1 MFKFRL
7 RKSQRNRSRQ
17 DFEFEY
23 LLFLASAIES
33 AERQA
38 LAESAASGCESTCNA
53 QSQSVVAN
61 TAPGTSS

>member
-23 LLFLASAIES
+23 RLFFGSAIES
-33 AERQA
+33 AENQA
-38 LAESAASGCESTCNA
+38 VVESAASSCESTSNA

-61 TAPGTSS
+61 TAPGNSS

>member
-1 MFKFRL
+1 MFKFCL
-7 RKSQRNRSRQ
+7 RNSQRNRSRQ

-23 LLFLASAIES
+23 LLFLASAIEP

-38 LAESAASGCESTCNA
+38 VVESAASSCESNYKA
-53 QSQSVVAN
+53 QSPSVVAN